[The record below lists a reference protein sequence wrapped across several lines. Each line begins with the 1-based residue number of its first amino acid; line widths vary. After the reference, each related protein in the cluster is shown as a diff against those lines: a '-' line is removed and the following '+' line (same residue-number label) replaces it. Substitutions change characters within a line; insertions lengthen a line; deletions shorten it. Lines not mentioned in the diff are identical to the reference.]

1 MALVE
6 AARFLNSFEAGLA
19 KARLEGE
26 GVMSFVFDTH
36 MSWEGMTGIIPIR
49 LMVDD
54 EDHEEARRILAES
67 PL

>member
-19 KARLEGE
+19 KARLEAE
-26 GVMSFVFDTH
+26 GIMSFVFDTH

-54 EDHEEARRILAES
+54 EDVEEARRILAD
-67 PL
+67 